1 MALAASNAPA
11 ALMASELM
19 ERGRKSAA
27 ALEALL
33 QTASTTASN
42 PAQHDIRELAEKI
55 ICCLDRALAA
65 LHGEGADN
73 DDATSGCPSGKR
85 RSPPDAGAQARP
97 KRSRRSRVIGAEM
110 PTRVEKRSTPDDG
123 LLWRKY
129 GQKDILNSKY
139 PRTYFRCTYKHD
151 NGCKATRQVQQ
162 SEDDPSVYVVTYFG
176 EHTCGMHAAATPTV
190 GEHGKSP
197 QLVINFGAG
206 TSNGSPWLSATGN
219 DDAGSNSSQQ
229 VPPAACS
236 TEEEQREQKEM
247 SVCQVESILASQ
259 PAEPISSADD
269 SCASPDLD
277 ALVHCFDWDSCVDS
291 LFDME
296 LINFDEASLLQ

>member
-11 ALMASELM
+11 ARMASELM

-33 QTASTTASN
+33 QTVSTTASN
-42 PAQHDIRELAEKI
+42 PAQHDIRELAKKI

-65 LHGEGADN
+65 LHGEGAVN
-73 DDATSGCPSGKR
+73 DDATSGWPTGKR
-85 RSPPDAGAQARP
+85 RSSPDAGAQARP
-97 KRSRRSRVIGAEM
+97 KRSRRSCVTGAEM

-190 GEHGKSP
+190 AEHGKSP
-197 QLVINFGAG
+197 RLVINFGAG
-206 TSNGSPWLSATGN
+206 NSNPSPWLSTSGN
-219 DDAGSNSSQQ
+219 DAGSNSSQ
-229 VPPAACS
+229 VSPAACS
-236 TEEEQREQKEM
+236 PEEEQREQKEM

-277 ALVHCFDWDSCVDS
+277 ALVHCFDWDSCGDS
-291 LFDME
+291 LFDIE
-296 LINFDEASLLQ
+296 LINFDEAGLLQ